1 MPERKWDRE
10 LGQMTINGRPPR
22 SVAKWYQEN
31 SVEEIILITPHYWRG
46 DEIRTGWWEVDERKY
61 EKTLAGIRV
70 PGGPARRIPIPDNYT
85 GWLCI
90 DIEQAYMQPFRF
102 PHDYTDEQAVE
113 AFVVFCEV
121 INLTRLLRP
130 ECKISLYNIVSGADP
145 GDFPFRWN
153 LLRSMYALC
162 DGIDCDIYRHSWM
175 PDNQSEAAIHD
186 LCFDKCIEIA
196 QELGIPF
203 HVWTWHKQHG
213 TGNPRHP
220 NNEDALQWYDR
231 WDTRHVEGFWMFWNE
246 TAPQWFREQQRE
258 LMS

>member
-10 LGQMTINGRPPR
+10 LGQMTITGRPPR
-22 SVAKWYQEN
+22 GVAKWYEAN
-31 SVEEIILITPHYWRG
+31 SVEEIILITPHYWR
-46 DEIRTGWWEVDERKY
+46 DIEIRTGWWEVDERKY

-102 PHDYTDEQAVE
+102 PHKHTDEEAVE

-130 ECKISLYNIVSGADP
+130 KCKISLYNIVSGGDAK
-145 GDFPFRWN
+145 DFPFRWD

-162 DGIDCDIYRHSWM
+162 DGIDIDVYKHFWLSAAASETAINRLRY
-175 PDNQSEAAIHD
+175 DNAVR
-186 LCFDKCIEIA
+186 IA
-196 QELGIPF
+196 EELTIPL
-203 HVWTWHKQHG
+203 HLWTWHRQHG
-213 TGNPRHP
+213 PDRVQHP
-220 NNEDALQWYDR
+220 EAEAKEWYDR
-231 WDTRHVEGFWMFWNE
+231 WDHPEVTGFWMFWNE